1 MLTPRQP
8 RFHNSTGRVFKDRY
22 GAVPST
28 VFLML
33 ALWAPAI
40 TLLFCVAHA
49 ALLIVGGVTTWRRMR
64 LPYATV
70 SMFMG
75 SAAFIAIA
83 WEAGLR
89 DTFSD
94 VVMRWLWPFV
104 GWSALGLAVM
114 YLEPL
119 ANREKWV
126 AWKRHMEDMSF
137 GDMLLM
143 RHIPDLR

>member
-1 MLTPRQP
+1 M
-8 RFHNSTGRVFKDRY
+8 
-22 GAVPST
+22 
-28 VFLML
+28 
-33 ALWAPAI
+33 APAI

-49 ALLIVGGVTTWRRMR
+49 VLLIVGGVTTW
-64 LPYATV
+64 T
-70 SMFMG
+70 
-75 SAAFIAIA
+75 AIA
-83 WEAGLR
+83 WQAGLR

-94 VVMRWLWPFV
+94 VMMRWLWPLV

-119 ANREKWV
+119 ANRQKWA